1 MIGQPKRKYGIPD
14 DGDGSYYLSTPF
26 CLMPDTVL
34 KHFMPT
40 APILMLVLE
49 SFCYYLHLKDDRT
62 VTQGTLSN
70 SQLNQDAI

>member
-1 MIGQPKRKYGIPD
+1 MA
-14 DGDGSYYLSTPF
+14 S
-26 CLMPDTVL
+26 LMMVMEATTYQLPSASCQTTVL
-34 KHFMPT
+34 KHFLPT